1 MGDAT
6 ASRAFKDKAPRLTDG
21 HTDEQQR
28 FPRPLLVWAVC
39 PMSNTLSSMQIS
51 RLASPT
57 PANRQ
62 ALTRLHWRWG
72 VVALF
77 YVAIGMTG
85 FWLLYTGWGQ
95 AHAQRWLLLTG
106 LVMTRQLW
114 LLWQSLPLN
123 HREDETAL
131 LPTLGYGTALTIG
144 RGIAIALLAG
154 FIFSPRPP
162 GWLAWLPAILYSVG
176 AVFDYLD
183 GYVARVTD
191 HATKLG
197 ESLDMEYD
205 VIGVLAAV
213 LLAISYGQ
221 LPVWYLAVGLAREIF
236 LLGHWIL
243 RKQGHIVYDLPESSD
258 RRLIAGLQ
266 MGFLS
271 VVLWPVFTP
280 PATTLAAILFAVPLL
295 ISFGRDWLVT
305 SGMLP
310 ADSSR
315 YHRMRTLA
323 KSILEGWIPTVARP
337 LGALA
342 ALTILLREAPLF
354 LGWTTYAQSA
364 GLKNPAPLFWVLA
377 VISAAALLLFIG
389 GIVGRFAAIP
399 LIALAS
405 WDLLAVGF
413 VWQTNGLLLTAAIIV
428 LQMGSGYFAIW
439 RPEETLIR
447 RRAGDQKAGHK

>member
-1 MGDAT
+1 
-6 ASRAFKDKAPRLTDG
+6 
-21 HTDEQQR
+21 
-28 FPRPLLVWAVC
+28 
-39 PMSNTLSSMQIS
+39 MSNTLSSMQMS

-57 PANRQ
+57 PANRR
-62 ALTRLHWRWG
+62 ALTRLHWHWG
-72 VVALF
+72 AVALL
-77 YVAIGMTG
+77 YIAIGMAG
-85 FWLLYTGWGQ
+85 FWLLSTGWSR
-95 AHAQRWLLLTG
+95 AFAQRWLLIAG
-106 LVMTRQLW
+106 LVMARQLW

-123 HREDETAL
+123 HREHETTL

-154 FIFSPRPP
+154 FIFSPRPT

-176 AVFDYLD
+176 AIFDYLD
-183 GYVARVTD
+183 GYIARITD

-205 VIGVLAAV
+205 VIGVLGAV

-243 RKQGHIVYDLPESSD
+243 RKRGLTVYELPQSSD

-271 VVLWPVFTP
+271 VVLWPIFTP
-280 PATTLAAILFAVPLL
+280 PATTLAAVLFAIPLL

-305 SGMLP
+305 SGALP

-315 YHRMRTLA
+315 YQQIRTFA
-323 KSILEGWIPTVARP
+323 KSILEGWTPAIARP
-337 LGALA
+337 LGTVAALA
-342 ALTILLREAPLF
+342 ILLGQAPLF
-354 LGWTTYAQSA
+354 LAWTAYSQTT
-364 GLKNPAPLFWVLA
+364 GLGIFDPFFWALA
-377 VISAAALLLFIG
+377 ATSAAALLLFAG
-389 GIVGRFAAIP
+389 GILGRFAAIP
-399 LIALAS
+399 LIALAC

-413 VWQTNGLLLTAAIIV
+413 IWQTNGLLLTAAIIV
-428 LQMGSGYFAIW
+428 IQMGSGYFALW
-439 RPEETLIR
+439 QPEEQLIR
-447 RRAGDQKAGHK
+447 RRAGDRKAGSK

>member
-1 MGDAT
+1 
-6 ASRAFKDKAPRLTDG
+6 
-21 HTDEQQR
+21 
-28 FPRPLLVWAVC
+28 
-39 PMSNTLSSMQIS
+39 MSNTLSSMQMS
-51 RLASPT
+51 RLTSPT
-57 PANRQ
+57 PANRR

-72 VVALF
+72 AVALL
-77 YVAIGMTG
+77 YTAIGMVG
-85 FWLLYTGWGQ
+85 FWLLSTGWSRSF
-95 AHAQRWLLLTG
+95 AQRWLLITG
-106 LVMTRQLW
+106 LVMARQLW

-123 HREDETAL
+123 HREHETAL

-176 AVFDYLD
+176 AIFDYLD
-183 GYVARVTD
+183 GYIARITD

-205 VIGVLAAV
+205 VIGVLGAV

-221 LPVWYLAVGLAREIF
+221 LPIWYLAVGLAREIF

-243 RKQGHIVYDLPESSD
+243 RKRGRTIYDLTQSSD

-280 PATTLAAILFAVPLL
+280 PATTLAAILFAIPML

-305 SGMLP
+305 SGALP

-315 YHRMRTLA
+315 YQHIRTLA
-323 KSILEGWIPTVARP
+323 KSILEGWIPAIMRP
-337 LGALA
+337 LGTYA
-342 ALTILLREAPLF
+342 ALSILLRETPMFA
-354 LGWTTYAQSA
+354 GWTAYAESI
-364 GLKNPAPLFWVLA
+364 GLSISDPFFWVLSG
-377 VISAAALLLFIG
+377 ISAAALLLFAG

-399 LIALAS
+399 LIALAC

-428 LQMGSGYFAIW
+428 IQMGSGYFALW
-439 RPEETLIR
+439 QPDEQLIR
-447 RRAGDQKAGHK
+447 KRAGARKAGQK